1 MVRDSLYRAIEEGL
15 GGRLNPEMFE
25 RCAVDLLREVYPGL
39 VPIRGGDDGGMDGAI
54 ADSRGAAPIPLV
66 VTTAGSV
73 IGNLTGNLESYR
85 GGGGSAS
92 EAVLATSRP
101 LTGRQRRNLEKRAG
115 EFGIALRQ
123 IHDRA
128 DFVGRLYRNPA
139 WRRELLGLTGDPPAL
154 SAFPRS
160 PRAWLATELLGRDE
174 EMAWLRTA
182 EGDVVISGQPGVGKT
197 ALLSTLAREGHGLF
211 AVSSEIGKIADAY
224 RELRP
229 DRVFVDDAHLDE
241 AHPRHSMLNKLVRVR
256 QELGIAFRIVATTWP
271 GHEDD
276 IRQVLYLTDDQ
287 TLRVKPLERKTI
299 LDLVRGVSPRFAD
312 ILIGEIL
319 DQSDGRPGL
328 AVTLAQWA
336 HRGELKDLVNGRL
349 LLRQIRVGLPQADST
364 LEALAPFA
372 LGGGLGMRLPSTA
385 VALGISETDLRR
397 ALRPVSGT
405 GVLQEFE
412 EPGPHVGSLTVKP
425 GALRVALV
433 ERSYFSGGLSLNVEE
448 ALALA
453 EDPAACTHT
462 LITVLARGGA
472 VPHPLI
478 RTRLEKLHG
487 SSFMGGLWSDYVRT
501 GELAARWVLENHPGM
516 TVSVGSA
523 ALSVVPELALD
534 LLLRAPADGGLG
546 GRDPWQIIGNWT
558 QAGLPG
564 RDALQRR
571 RLLVE
576 RAVAHIG
583 HADGE
588 QRDRWT
594 SSRRTPAN
602 LFRDAFALSVHGV
615 QTSPLDSE
623 ELRITSGSMLAQE
636 VRALAREWPTVLESL
651 RSLGDNGIL
660 CARDILNEWTG
671 RLRVAGQH
679 PETNPTAEQE
689 APRMLEGV
697 VELAEQAPGIV
708 MWARRLARHPGFHA
722 RLPDIGDS
730 LLPKL
735 FPATRYPHE
744 EYPPHEVIVA
754 AATEIA
760 DEWSQEDPDVV
771 VERMLYCERQRHLA
785 GHRYPDVLTYV
796 PDKIAQGVDE
806 PELWLRALLDQEA
819 PPAWI
824 LPFLEAA
831 VVVSPATQTAW
842 EMVARNDRYDQVS
855 IKVGLK
861 VSGLPPE
868 AVGCIMDAVRRR
880 SDSVPW
886 HDLPREWQRRLL
898 QDTDARVRAAA
909 AAGLWRAYRRERP
922 DGSWGRL
929 LQDAVIE
936 SGNAEMLKELFSVDR
951 EVARTWIFQQA
962 RVFSSEP
969 VGAEDRHPWQDRELP
984 LSERVVFLGD
994 VLPGRYLDLLDSAV
1008 AALTG
1013 EDRRDLIGAIPPQT
1027 DERFFA
1033 RLVGGDPSLYRLLLN
1048 RHLPKEAHLAPLD
1061 GVPSPERNELVRLAR
1076 AHGYSDCGVE
1086 APESI

>member
-1 MVRDSLYRAIEEGL
+1 MVRDPLYRAIEERL
-15 GGRLNPEMFE
+15 AGRLDPEMFE

-54 ADSRGAAPIPLV
+54 ADSRGGELMPLV

-73 IGNLTGNLESYR
+73 IGNLARNLESYR
-85 GGGGSAS
+85 RGGGTAS

-101 LTGRQRRNLEKRAG
+101 LSARQRRNLEKRAG
-115 EFGIALRQ
+115 EFGFVLRQ
-123 IHDRA
+123 IHDQA
-128 DFVGRLYRNPA
+128 DFVGRLYRNPS

-160 PRAWLATELLGRDE
+160 PRPWPATELLGRDE
-174 EMAWLRTA
+174 ELTWLRTA
-182 EGDVVISGQPGVGKT
+182 RSDVAMTGQPGVGKT
-197 ALLSTLAREGHGLF
+197 ALLSTLAKEGRGLF

-241 AHPRHSMLNKLVRVR
+241 AHPRHSLLNKLVRVR
-256 QELGIAFRIVATTWP
+256 QELGMAFRIVATTWP

-276 IRQVLYLTDDQ
+276 IRQVLYLTNDQ
-287 TLRVKPLERKTI
+287 TLRVKPLERKII
-299 LDLVRGVSPRFAD
+299 LDLVRSVSPRFAD

-349 LLRQIRVGLPQADST
+349 LLRQIRIGLPQADST

-372 LGGGLGMRLPSTA
+372 LGGGLGMRLSSASRT
-385 VALGISETDLRR
+385 LGIPETDLRR
-397 ALRPVSGT
+397 ALRPISGT

-412 EPGPHVGSLTVKP
+412 EPGPHVGSMTVKP

-448 ALALA
+448 AFPHL
-453 EDPAACTHT
+453 EDPAACTYT
-462 LITVLARGGA
+462 LIQVLARGGP
-472 VPHPLI
+472 VPHRLI

-501 GELAARWVLENHPGM
+501 GESAARWVLENHPGM

-523 ALSVVPELALD
+523 ALSVVPGLALN
-534 LLLRAPADGGLG
+534 LLLKAPADDGLY
-546 GRDPWQIIGNWT
+546 GRDPWQIIGNWVR
-558 QAGLPG
+558 AGLPG
-564 RDALQRR
+564 RDALPRR
-571 RLLVE
+571 RHLVE
-576 RAVAHIG
+576 SVVAHMG
-583 HADGE
+583 DAGAE
-588 QRDRWT
+588 QQNRWT
-594 SSRRTPAN
+594 SGRKRPAD
-602 LFRDAFALSVHGV
+602 LLREAFSLDVHGV
-615 QTSPLDSE
+615 HTSPLDKGN
-623 ELRITSGSMLAQE
+623 LDMTSGSLLAAE
-636 VRALAREWPTVLESL
+636 VRALAREWPIVMDALGA
-651 RSLGDNGIL
+651 LGDDGIL

-671 RLRVAGQH
+671 RLRVPGQH
-679 PETNPTAEQE
+679 PETNPAAERE

-708 MWARRLARHPGFHA
+708 MWARRLARHRGLNA

-744 EYPPHEVIVA
+744 KYPPREVIVA
-754 AATEIA
+754 AAAEIA

-771 VERMLYCERQRHLA
+771 VERMLYCERQRYLA

-806 PELWLRALLDQEA
+806 PENWLRALLDQEA
-819 PPAWI
+819 PPAWV

-831 VVVSPATQTAW
+831 VVVAPATQTAW
-842 EMVARNDRYDQVS
+842 EMVARDEMYDGVS

-909 AAGLWRAYRRERP
+909 AAGLWRDYRRERP
-922 DGSWGRL
+922 DGSLGRL

-936 SGNAEMLKELFSVDR
+936 SGNAELLKELFSVDR
-951 EVARTWIFQQA
+951 EVARTWILQQA
-962 RVFSSEP
+962 RVFCSDP
-969 VGAEDRHPWQDRELP
+969 VHAEDRHPWQGRELP

-994 VLPGRYLDLLDSAV
+994 IFPGRYLELLDSAV
-1008 AALTG
+1008 AALTV
-1013 EDRRDLIGAIPPQT
+1013 EDRRDLIGAIPPHT

-1033 RLVGGDPSLYRLLLN
+1033 HLVGTDSGLYQLLLN

-1061 GVPSPERNELVRLAR
+1061 VVPSPERNELVRLAR
-1076 AHGYSDCGVE
+1076 AHGYSDCRVE
-1086 APESI
+1086 APAST